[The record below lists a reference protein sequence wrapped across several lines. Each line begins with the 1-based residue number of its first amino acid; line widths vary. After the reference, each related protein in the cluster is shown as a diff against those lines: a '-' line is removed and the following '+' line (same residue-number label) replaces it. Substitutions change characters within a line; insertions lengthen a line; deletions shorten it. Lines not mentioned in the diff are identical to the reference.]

1 MCPGENSP
9 KRTNHFKPF
18 LDTVF
23 FLPTHSFNDTTSI
36 IRYTEYQLVN
46 SVYFLSSLDPY
57 FTA

>member
-1 MCPGENSP
+1 ML
-9 KRTNHFKPF
+9 F
-18 LDTVF
+18 LTCKKYHLKILVV
-23 FLPTHSFNDTTSI
+23 SFNDTTSI